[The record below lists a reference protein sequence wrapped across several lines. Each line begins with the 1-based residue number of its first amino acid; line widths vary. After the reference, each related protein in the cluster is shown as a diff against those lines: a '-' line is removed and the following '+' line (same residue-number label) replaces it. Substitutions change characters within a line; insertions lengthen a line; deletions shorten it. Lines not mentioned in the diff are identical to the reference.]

1 MAGMSE
7 GPTNRKRWFSFS
19 LRTLFVAMTIFGCWL
34 GWNLRLISER
44 DNFLATES
52 GRIACVENDGWAKR
66 FRVAGWIVGAQPI
79 DVMLLGA
86 GNFAQ
91 DDRAR
96 VQRLFPEARIE
107 FIDIPKR

>member
-1 MAGMSE
+1 M
-7 GPTNRKRWFSFS
+7 
-19 LRTLFVAMTIFGCWL
+19 VVTIFGCWL

-44 DNFLATES
+44 HNFLATES
-52 GRIACVENDGWAKR
+52 AGIAYVENDGWAKR